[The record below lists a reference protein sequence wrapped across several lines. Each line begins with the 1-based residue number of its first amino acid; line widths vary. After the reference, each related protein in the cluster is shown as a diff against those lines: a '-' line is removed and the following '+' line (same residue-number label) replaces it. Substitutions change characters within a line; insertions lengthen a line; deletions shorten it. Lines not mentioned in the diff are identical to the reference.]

1 MPGDNTIALLSN
13 IWKKLDIISQTI
25 TSANR
30 PGAQAEAVQKD
41 IINNKTTGLNT
52 TSSAPQATV
61 KPIQPSVI
69 TTVIKTETEKS
80 VKSEKSPIDKN
91 ISIKD
96 ITAFLKDLPTLL
108 AKTTSVVESIAL
120 ERMILSRF
128 LPLILLSL

>member
-13 IWKKLDIISQTI
+13 ICKKLDIISQTI
-25 TSANR
+25 TIINR

-61 KPIQPSVI
+61 KPIQPAVI
-69 TTVIKTETEKS
+69 TTVIKAETEKS

-96 ITAFLKDLPTLL
+96 ITAFLKDLPTAVL
-108 AKTTSVVESIAL
+108 AVTK
-120 ERMILSRF
+120 M
-128 LPLILLSL
+128 

>member
-13 IWKKLDIISQTI
+13 ICKKLDIISQTI
-25 TSANR
+25 TSVNR

-52 TSSAPQATV
+52 TSSAPQATI